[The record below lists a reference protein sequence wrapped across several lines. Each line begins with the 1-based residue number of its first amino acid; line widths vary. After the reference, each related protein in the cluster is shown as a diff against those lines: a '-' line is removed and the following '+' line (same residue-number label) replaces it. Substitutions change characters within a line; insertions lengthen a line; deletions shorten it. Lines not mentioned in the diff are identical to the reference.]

1 MRRSAF
7 VLGAALAVG
16 LIHSSTWGKNMA
28 QDTVYQFKE
37 KTIDGQPVQLD
48 RYKGKV
54 LLIVNVASHCGFTP
68 QYAGL
73 EKLYGKYKGK
83 DFMILGFP
91 CNQFGAQEPGTAEE
105 IKTFC
110 SSKYGVTFPLFS
122 KIEVNGDGADPLYK
136 FLKAAQPG
144 TGSKPDIGWNFTK
157 FLIGK
162 DGKPLKRFDS
172 SVTPEQ
178 IDPQVQEILSKP

>member
-1 MRRSAF
+1 MKKL
-7 VLGAALAVG
+7 VLTLMAILSVG
-16 LIHSSTWGKNMA
+16 LLNSRAWGKDMS
-28 QDTVYQFKE
+28 QDSVYQFKE
-37 KTIDGQPVQLD
+37 NTIDGKPVTLD
-48 RYKGKV
+48 HYKGKT

-73 EKLYGKYKGK
+73 EKLYAKYKDKG
-83 DFMILGFP
+83 FVILGFP

-110 SSKYGVTFPLFS
+110 STKYSVTFPLFA
-122 KIEVNGDGADPLYK
+122 KIEVNGDNADPLYK

-144 TGSKPDIGWNFTK
+144 SGSKSDIGWNFTK

-162 DGKPLKRFDS
+162 DGKPVQRFDS
-172 SVTPEQ
+172 KVTPDQ
-178 IDPQVQEILSKP
+178 IDSSVQELVGK